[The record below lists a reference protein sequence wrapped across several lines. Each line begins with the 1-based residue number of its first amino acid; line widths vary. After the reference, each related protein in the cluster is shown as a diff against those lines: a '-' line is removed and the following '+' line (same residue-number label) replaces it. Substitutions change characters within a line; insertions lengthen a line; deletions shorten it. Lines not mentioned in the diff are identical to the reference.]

1 VILHEQVAPRLDQI
15 EKIVLTT
22 HESAI
27 RVIDKTGPLSNP
39 ADRDHCLQYMVAI
52 GLLFGTL
59 TAEDYEDHVAADPR
73 IDALRSKMVV
83 EEDKHYSQDYL
94 DPA

>member
-1 VILHEQVAPRLDQI
+1 M
-15 EKIVLTT
+15 
-22 HESAI
+22 

-59 TAEDYEDHVAADPR
+59 TAEDYEDHIAADPR
-73 IDALRSKMVV
+73 RSPHK
-83 EEDKHYSQDYL
+83 ESKNAFLLHRRKITLPGRLKPCRTSKDLLTKPSI
-94 DPA
+94 A